1 MYSNSYKTSTNQL
14 VSSLKGMFVES
25 SNTRK
30 VTRVSMVTMF
40 WLGHVNQGFPSG
52 ITATL
57 LALLWQR
64 VSSIQLFSYI
74 VCTKHALYG

>member
-1 MYSNSYKTSTNQL
+1 MYSNSYKTSSNQL
-14 VSSLKGMFVES
+14 VSSLKGTFVNS
-25 SNTRK
+25 PKTRK
-30 VTRVSMVTMF
+30 VTRVSMVNMF

-64 VSSIQLFSYI
+64 ASSIQLFSYI
-74 VCTKHALYG
+74 MCTKHALYG